1 MKRKE
6 RTKILVHCE
15 KEFLQAWADRFDKEA
30 PYQVLEKPS
39 QSLTMVKMR
48 ESAQKSLFYLCEV
61 LISEARVEC
70 NGVIGIGMIQGIEEE
85 KAYALAVIDAAFRAQ
100 LPGVKE
106 LEEELIKK
114 AKQQEE
120 EMRIRR
126 EGIEKTKVNF
136 ETMDV

>member
-85 KAYALAVIDAAFRAQ
+85 KAYALAVIDAHFVHSF
-100 LPGVKE
+100 PGVKE
-106 LEEELIKK
+106 LEEELRKK
-114 AKQQEE
+114 DKTRQEE
-120 EMRIRR
+120 
-126 EGIEKTKVNF
+126 K
-136 ETMDV
+136 

>member
-15 KEFLQAWADRFDKEA
+15 KEFLQAWANRFDKEA

-85 KAYALAVIDAAFRAQ
+85 KHMHWQ
-100 LPGVKE
+100 
-106 LEEELIKK
+106 
-114 AKQQEE
+114 
-120 EMRIRR
+120 
-126 EGIEKTKVNF
+126 
-136 ETMDV
+136 